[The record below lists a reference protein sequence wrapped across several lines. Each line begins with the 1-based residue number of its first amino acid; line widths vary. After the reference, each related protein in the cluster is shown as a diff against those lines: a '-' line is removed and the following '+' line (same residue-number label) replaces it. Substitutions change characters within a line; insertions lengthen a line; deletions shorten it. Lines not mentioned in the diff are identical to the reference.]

1 MKRGLAYSLIVL
13 ILLLISFPCYA
24 SIIFQDNFDN
34 CTTGCTVG
42 STEPNSPSTGSWLQ
56 WTLGG
61 TTGTADGTTHYSGEI
76 TSPGRGGAGKSLKL
90 WRYGSA
96 YWTGSDSYAGCLV
109 SNAPSTPYS
118 NYYIRFYAKIPEAMD
133 FPPDTKLF
141 RFHTSGTSGEI
152 YVNLNDYGSGLFLW
166 VWGGTGDSSYNTELL
181 TPAETATLLDG
192 NWHCWQFQFNL
203 ASNTVTFWGDGV
215 LMGSITDSRLDGAW
229 NSYLNHF
236 PLGNA
241 QQGDWQS
248 SWQSFE
254 VDDLVI
260 ATTKAETDPDGGS
273 DTTAPT
279 VSISTSDPSSTT
291 SDSFSVT
298 GTASDAVGVTEVT

>member
-1 MKRGLAYSLIVL
+1 ML
-13 ILLLISFPCYA
+13 
-24 SIIFQDNFDN
+24 D
-34 CTTGCTVG
+34 
-42 STEPNSPSTGSWLQ
+42 
-56 WTLGG
+56 G
-61 TTGTADGTTHYSGEI
+61 TSGTADGTTHYSGEV
-76 TSPGRGGAGKSLKL
+76 TSTGRGGAGKSLKM
-90 WRYGSA
+90 WRYGSS
-96 YWTGSDSYAGCLV
+96 YWTGSASYAGSLTMQTGT
-109 SNAPSTPYS
+109 SYS
-118 NYYIRFYAKIPEAMD
+118 NFYLRFYAKIPAGMTI
-133 FPPDTKLF
+133 PPDTKMW
-141 RFHTSGTSGEI
+141 RFNTSGSSGEL
-152 YVNLNDYGSGLFLW
+152 YVNLNDYGSGTFLW
-166 VWGGTGDSSYNTELL
+166 VWGGSGGSSVNTELL
-181 TPAETATLLDG
+181 TPAETATLMDG

-215 LMGSITDSRLDGAW
+215 LMGTITDSRLDGSW
-229 NSYLNHF
+229 NSYMQHW

-241 QQGDWQS
+241 QGGNWQS